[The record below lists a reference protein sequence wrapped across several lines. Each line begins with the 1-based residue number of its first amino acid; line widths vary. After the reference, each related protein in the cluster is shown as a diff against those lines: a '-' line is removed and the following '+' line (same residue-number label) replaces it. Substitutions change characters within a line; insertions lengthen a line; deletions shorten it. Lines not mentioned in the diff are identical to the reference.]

1 MFLLDVLSPM
11 GVAKEILTSGV
22 GIALISV
29 AVVAAIGVAAMLIYM
44 KNNKK

>member
-29 AVVAAIGVAAMLIYM
+29 TVVAAIAAVALLIYQR
-44 KNNKK
+44 NNK